1 MKMCVT
7 VHVYTDVD
15 KSFLILYN
23 LYLLAGLDLIIHFY
37 FFVVVVV
44 VVVVLLFYFVGVS
57 VVCCV
62 VYCLFCINNI
72 EHKIP
77 LFLCSLLVSF
87 NCTSL
92 SYI

>member
-23 LYLLAGLDLIIHFY
+23 LYLLAGLDLIHFY
-37 FFVVVVV
+37 FFVVLF
-44 VVVVLLFYFVGVS
+44 VVLLFYFVGVS